1 MPEEMRR
8 YIGNCS
14 FVCIDYFDHL
24 LNRPDPMKEVCS
36 MLNVFLSE
44 GGKIILQSSKSIDAN
59 GILRYLRARKLVQ
72 VTSDFPSFE
81 TLKKIS
87 LQHVDA
93 AVVEDLAETLFAK
106 SENSVRVVLGQ
117 MIAEDAR
124 RKLRVLHDRIV

>member
-1 MPEEMRR
+1 
-8 YIGNCS
+8 
-14 FVCIDYFDHL
+14 
-24 LNRPDPMKEVCS
+24 

-93 AVVEDLAETLFAK
+93 AVVEDLAETVFAK

-117 MIAEDAR
+117 MIAEDTR
-124 RKLRVLHDRIV
+124 RKLKVLHAREV